1 MLAIVEPFALVLVA
15 FFVLKYAFALLH
27 TLVPLAIVLTMGR
40 DFVALALLVS
50 ELKLAKITIFLYERF
65 LARLWVLLF
74 LNHHFQTFS
83 MLKVIFKITLIRNT
97 FTIDFLASSLSF
109 SFKKVSK
116 ILPYTLALHGMIQHT
131 LTMFY
136 KLFSVSFIVIY
147 HIPIGFGNH
156 HKLAINTFKVDSVF

>member
-1 MLAIVEPFALVLVA
+1 
-15 FFVLKYAFALLH
+15 
-27 TLVPLAIVLTMGR
+27 VPLAIVLTMGR

-50 ELKLAKITIFLYERF
+50 ELKLAKITIFLYKKF

-83 MLKVIFKITLIRNT
+83 VLKVIFKITLIRNT

-116 ILPYTLALHGMIQHT
+116 IPPHTLALHSMIKHT
-131 LTMFY
+131 LTM
-136 KLFSVSFIVIY
+136 L
-147 HIPIGFGNH
+147 
-156 HKLAINTFKVDSVF
+156 